1 MSPAFSLAYSQIL
14 ELFYTIL
21 WPMLRISALMLTAPI
36 FSVDAVTVR
45 IRVLFALAL
54 TVLVYPLMKWPVID
68 PLTARGLFEIFN
80 QILIGSLTGLMFQIV
95 IAALVLGGQ
104 SISSA
109 IGLGMANMIDPN
121 VGNVPVI
128 SQFLV
133 VVSTLIFVGM
143 GGHTLLVAI
152 VLESFK
158 ALPIGQ
164 SLVADTTFTN
174 ILAWSSLMFAGALL
188 LALPVMAALLFV
200 NVGLGVVTR
209 AAPSLN
215 IFAVGFAAMIP
226 AGFLVLIVSMTHIG
240 GRIEWLWL
248 QSFLRVRNLLGVPG
262 G

>member
-1 MSPAFSLAYSQIL
+1 MSPAFNLVYSQIL
-14 ELFYTIL
+14 EVFYTIL

-36 FSVDAVTVR
+36 FSLDAVTVR
-45 IRVLFALAL
+45 IRVLFAFAL
-54 TVLVYPLMKWPVID
+54 TMMVYPLAKWPVID
-68 PLTARGLFEIFN
+68 PLTAQGLFEVFN
-80 QILIGSLTGLMFQIV
+80 QILIGSLIGLMFQV
-95 IAALVLGGQ
+95 VVAALVLGGQ
-104 SISSA
+104 AISSA
-109 IGLGMANMIDPN
+109 IGLSMANMVDPN

-133 VVSTLIFVGM
+133 ILATLIFVGM
-143 GGHTLLVAI
+143 GGHTLLVALL
-152 VLESFK
+152 LESFRI
-158 ALPIGQ
+158 LPIGK

-174 ILAWSSLMFAGALL
+174 LVAWSSMMFAGALL

-226 AGFLVLIVSMTHIG
+226 AGLLVMIVSMTHVG
-240 GRIEWLWL
+240 GRVEWLWL
-248 QSFLRVRNLLGVPG
+248 QSFLRVRNLLGMPG

>member
-1 MSPAFSLAYSQIL
+1 MTPAFNVVYAQLL
-14 ELFYTIL
+14 EVFYTFL
-21 WPMLRISALMLTAPI
+21 WPRLRISALMLTAPV
-36 FSVDAVTVR
+36 FSFDAITVR
-45 IRVLFALAL
+45 MCVLFALAL
-54 TVLVYPLMKWPVID
+54 TVLVYPLGKWPAID
-68 PLTARGLFEIFN
+68 PLTGAGLFEIFN
-80 QILIGSLTGLMFQIV
+80 QILIGSLIGLMFQIV
-95 IAALVLGGQ
+95 TAALVVGAQ

-109 IGLGMANMIDPN
+109 IGLSMANMVDPN

-133 VVSTLIFVGM
+133 ILSTLMFVGM
-143 GGHTLLVAI
+143 GGHTLLVALL
-152 VLESFK
+152 LESFRV
-158 ALPIGQ
+158 LPIGQ

-174 ILAWSSLMFAGALL
+174 LVAWSSLMFAGALL

-226 AGFLVLIVSMTHIG
+226 AGLFVMIVSMTHMG
-240 GRIEWLWL
+240 NRIEWLWL
-248 QSFLRVRNLLGVPG
+248 QSFLRVRNLLGLPG